1 MFTVVL
7 KPQKVCLFGSQR
19 VYRNFVKKNE
29 YISFFSLQ
37 HRLLFINALDYMNC
51 HLCYYLKVICTCIF
65 ENDLKS
71 ILCSILIFMKKAQKT
86 MPI

>member
-1 MFTVVL
+1 MFKVVL

-19 VYRNFVKKNE
+19 VYRNFVKKKMN
-29 YISFFSLQ
+29 IFFSLQ
-37 HRLLFINALDYMNC
+37 HRLLLINALDYMNC